1 MARYALLLLLGAGMA
16 SAARA
21 QDRVLDRGT
30 LLVSRAGVAI
40 GREEFTVFQGRR
52 TAPQGYTI
60 AVRSFYPPNR
70 PEPTIS
76 PVVELGPDSQPTGV
90 QLIDAAGPQ
99 RRVFL
104 QIDDRRVTLRTMT
117 PAGESVRQFPGT
129 EHLLIADDSALSLY
143 AILPALSGP
152 VGQIWPREQRRD
164 VIQLSDRGVDSV
176 DVRGSVRQLRHVV
189 LGTGD
194 GARHL
199 WYDASGRLVK
209 VEVPAAR
216 LTAVR
221 DPGQ

>member
-1 MARYALLLLLGAGMA
+1 MAQYGLILLLGAGLA

-40 GREEFTVFQGRR
+40 GREEFTVFEGRKS
-52 TAPQGYTI
+52 APRGFTI
-60 AVRSFYPPNR
+60 AVRSFYPPHR
-70 PEPTIS
+70 ADPTLS
-76 PVVELGPDSQPTGV
+76 PVVELGPDSQPTGI
-90 QLIDAAGPQ
+90 QLVDATGRQ
-99 RRVFL
+99 RRVVL

-117 PAGESVRQFPGT
+117 PAGESVRQFPGS

-143 AILPALSGP
+143 AILPALSGT

-164 VIQLSDRGVDSV
+164 VIQLSDGGVESV
-176 DVRGSVRQLRHVV
+176 DVRGTVRQLRHLM
-189 LGTGD
+189 LGSGD
-194 GARHL
+194 EARHL
-199 WYDASGRLVK
+199 WYDANGRLVK

-221 DPGQ
+221 DPDQ